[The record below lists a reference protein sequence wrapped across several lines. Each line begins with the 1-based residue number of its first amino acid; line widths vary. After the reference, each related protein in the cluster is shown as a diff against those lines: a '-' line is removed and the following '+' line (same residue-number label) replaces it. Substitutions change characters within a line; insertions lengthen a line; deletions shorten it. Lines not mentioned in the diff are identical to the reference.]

1 MRLALPLALVLLAFT
16 SPARALPVEYDTG
29 AICDTQN
36 HAQRLAMLDADGE
49 DTATINADEVGPK
62 ACAVATVAFVRGAVL
77 GTAKNGVETIEV
89 VEILVVGVDRGNG
102 FQSVEPKVFFK
113 LDKVDERDA

>member
-1 MRLALPLALVLLAFT
+1 MRFVLPFALALLAFT

-49 DTATINADEVGPK
+49 DTATINADEAGPK
-62 ACAVATVAFVRGAVL
+62 ACAVAFVRGAVL
-77 GTAKNGVETIEV
+77 GTARNGVETIEV